1 MSPHQFSLSLPFSM
15 FALKKKIRQVMLE
28 KKNNNNKLFKIPKV
42 LTMQYTIDTLDRKYC
57 IIYGTIKKVNKIAN
71 HHILFDVSHDN

>member
-1 MSPHQFSLSLPFSM
+1 M
-15 FALKKKIRQVMLE
+15 FALKNKLRQVMLE
-28 KKNNNNKLFKIPKV
+28 KKNNNNKLSKIPKV
-42 LTMQYTIDTLDRKYC
+42 LKMQYTIDTLDRKYC

>member
-1 MSPHQFSLSLPFSM
+1 
-15 FALKKKIRQVMLE
+15 
-28 KKNNNNKLFKIPKV
+28 
-42 LTMQYTIDTLDRKYC
+42 MQYTIDTLDRKYC